1 MGTLTQLTDKVRLT
15 GGAYD
20 DLASGVRMFSRA
32 SLTKPFKVRFK
43 LTRKVIPST
52 TLSAGSFNLVGWVV
66 ATSSAPT
73 PIPANWPPTTPTRDD
88 DIASYLKGFRFA
100 PGNVNTVGTADS
112 NKFRMQTYNGDGT
125 RTQYNNDTIVNLGL
139 NVEQEMELSAT
150 GTTATLAAIDLGLSV
165 SYSSPVIGGMSTG
178 YLTLFTSYGMSADWG
193 DFRRIS

>member
-20 DLASGVRMFSRA
+20 ELTSGVRMFSRA
-32 SLTKPFKVRFK
+32 SLTKPFKVRCK
-43 LTRKVIPST
+43 LTRKVIPSL
-52 TLSAGSFNLVGWVV
+52 TLSAGAFNHLGWVE

-73 PIPANWPPTTPTRDD
+73 SIPANWPSATPTRDD
-88 DIASYLKGFRFA
+88 DIVSYLKGFRFS
-100 PGNVNTVGTADS
+100 PGNINTVGTAES

-125 RTQYNNDTIVNLGL
+125 RTQYSNDTVVNLGL
-139 NVEQEMELSAT
+139 DVEQEMELAVV
-150 GTTATLAAIDLGLSV
+150 GTTATLAAIGLGLSV

-178 YLTLFTSYGMSADWG
+178 FLMLFTSYGMSTEWG